1 MTQRSN
7 DRRLT
12 RWPLAALVSLSLV
25 QAAAAGPP
33 LREVIDTE
41 VRAVWEREKVSPA
54 APASDAEFL
63 RRVSVDIVGVIP
75 THEEA
80 VAFLADQSPDKRR
93 QLIDRLLDDPRYAR
107 HMAELWDVLL
117 FTRNPPGSEVD
128 KRDGFQGW
136 LRQRFAENTPYD
148 KLVRE
153 LLKAEGNSVEQGT
166 PLYFVQYRQR
176 PEDMTEV
183 VTQTFLGVQL
193 QCARCHNHPFEPWT
207 QQDFYGMAAF
217 LARLQIVSAGKA
229 DNQSK
234 YMVAEK
240 STGDILFTGA
250 VKEDK
255 PGKKGDPV
263 APKFLIG
270 DPLVEPP
277 LPDGFKEVAK
287 FEENKPPPAPVFSR
301 KDQLAE
307 WVTRADNP
315 YFAKATA
322 NRLWAMF
329 LGRGLVHPVDN
340 LSDSNKPSHPELLT
354 ALARELVEHQ
364 FDLKWLIRE
373 LCNSQVYQ
381 LSSIGPEADPL
392 PRLFQQAR
400 VRPLSAEEL
409 MDSWRVATGFE
420 TSVKPDT
427 KKNVGRFAPID
438 GGYMIRFFGQPNTG
452 TGDFQGGLHEH
463 LFLNNGPVSQLI
475 VTSPGSLY
483 DSLVKS
489 TSPWPDRIDRLYLS
503 LLNRPPNDEERQ
515 KFSEFFSADEK
526 MNPERLRDAIWALM
540 TCSEFRF
547 NH

>member
-1 MTQRSN
+1 MTHRSN
-7 DRRLT
+7 DRRRT
-12 RWPLAALVSLSLV
+12 WWPFAMLLFPFV
-25 QAAAAGPP
+25 QASFAGPP
-33 LREVIDTE
+33 LREVIDNE
-41 VRAVWEREKVSPA
+41 VRAAWQREKLTPA
-54 APASDAEFL
+54 VPASDAEFL
-63 RRVSVDIVGVIP
+63 RRVSLDIVGVIP
-75 THEEA
+75 THEET
-80 VAFLADQSPDKRR
+80 VAFLSDSSLDKRR
-93 QLIDRLLDDPRYAR
+93 QLVDRLLDDPRYAR

-117 FTRNPPGSEVD
+117 FTRNPPGSEAD
-128 KRDGFQGW
+128 KRDGLQNW
-136 LRQRFAENTPYD
+136 LRQRFAENAPYD

-153 LLKAEGNSVEQGT
+153 LLKAEGNSIEQGP

-176 PEDMTEV
+176 PEDMTEA

-217 LARLQIVSAGKA
+217 LARLQIVSAGKVE
-229 DNQSK
+229 NQNK
-234 YMVAEK
+234 LMVAEK
-240 STGDILFTGA
+240 STGDILFTGS
-250 VKEDK
+250 VKDDK

-277 LPDGFKEVAK
+277 LPEGFKEVAK

-301 KDQLAE
+301 KDQLGE
-307 WVTRADNP
+307 WITRADNP
-315 YFAKATA
+315 YFARATA
-322 NRLWAMF
+322 NRLWSQF

-340 LSDSNKPSHPELLT
+340 LSDANKPSHPELLDT
-354 ALARELVEHQ
+354 LARELVEHQ

-373 LCNSQVYQ
+373 LFNSQTYQ

-392 PRLFQQAR
+392 PRWFQQAR

-409 MDSWRVATGFE
+409 IDSWRVATGFE
-420 TSVKPDT
+420 TSLKPDA
-427 KKNVGRFAPID
+427 KKKDGRFSPID

-463 LFLNNGPVSQLI
+463 LFLSNGPVSQLI
-475 VTSPGSLY
+475 VTSPDSLY

-489 TSPWPDRIDRLYLS
+489 TAPWPERLDRLYHS
-503 LLNRPPNDEERQ
+503 LLNRSPTDEERQ
-515 KFSEFFSADEK
+515 KLSEFFSADEK

>member
-1 MTQRSN
+1 MTHRSN
-7 DRRLT
+7 DRRRT
-12 RWPLAALVSLSLV
+12 WWPFAMLLFPFV
-25 QAAAAGPP
+25 QASFAGPP
-33 LREVIDTE
+33 LREVIDNE
-41 VRAVWEREKVSPA
+41 VRAAWQREKLTPA
-54 APASDAEFL
+54 VPASDAEFL
-63 RRVSVDIVGVIP
+63 RRVSLDIVGVIP
-75 THEEA
+75 THEET
-80 VAFLADQSPDKRR
+80 VAFLSDSSLDKRR
-93 QLIDRLLDDPRYAR
+93 QLVDRLLDDPRYAR

-117 FTRNPPGSEVD
+117 FTRNPPGSEAD
-128 KRDGFQGW
+128 KRDGLQNW
-136 LRQRFAENTPYD
+136 LRQRFAENAPYD

-153 LLKAEGNSVEQGT
+153 LLKAEGNSIEQGP

-176 PEDMTEV
+176 PEDMTEA

-217 LARLQIVSAGKA
+217 LARLQIVSAGKVE
-229 DNQSK
+229 NQNK
-234 YMVAEK
+234 LMVAEK
-240 STGDILFTGA
+240 STGDILFTGS
-250 VKEDK
+250 VKDDK

-277 LPDGFKEVAK
+277 LPEGFKEVAK

-301 KDQLAE
+301 KDQLGE
-307 WVTRADNP
+307 WITRADNP
-315 YFAKATA
+315 YFARATA
-322 NRLWAMF
+322 NRLWSQF

-340 LSDSNKPSHPELLT
+340 LSDANKPSHPELLDT
-354 ALARELVEHQ
+354 LARELVEHQ

-373 LCNSQVYQ
+373 LCNSQTYQ

-392 PRLFQQAR
+392 PRWFQQAR

-409 MDSWRVATGFE
+409 IDSWRVATGFE
-420 TSVKPDT
+420 TSLKPDA
-427 KKNVGRFAPID
+427 KKKDGRFSPID

-463 LFLNNGPVSQLI
+463 LFLSNGPVSQLI
-475 VTSPGSLY
+475 VTSSDSLY

-489 TSPWPDRIDRLYLS
+489 TAPWPERLDRLYHS
-503 LLNRPPNDEERQ
+503 LLNRSPTDEERQ
-515 KFSEFFSADEK
+515 KLSEFFSADEK

>member
-1 MTQRSN
+1 MTHRSN
-7 DRRLT
+7 DRRRT
-12 RWPLAALVSLSLV
+12 WWPFAMLLFPFV
-25 QAAAAGPP
+25 QASFAGPP
-33 LREVIDTE
+33 LREVIDNE
-41 VRAVWEREKVSPA
+41 VRAAWQREKLTPA
-54 APASDAEFL
+54 VPASDAEFL
-63 RRVSVDIVGVIP
+63 RRVSLDIVGVIP
-75 THEEA
+75 THEET
-80 VAFLADQSPDKRR
+80 VAFLSDSSLDKRR
-93 QLIDRLLDDPRYAR
+93 QLVDRLLDDPRYAR

-117 FTRNPPGSEVD
+117 FTRNPPGSEAD
-128 KRDGFQGW
+128 KRDGLQNW
-136 LRQRFAENTPYD
+136 LRQRFAENAPYD

-153 LLKAEGNSVEQGT
+153 LLKAEGNSIEQGP

-176 PEDMTEV
+176 PEDMTEA

-217 LARLQIVSAGKA
+217 LARLQIVSAGKVE
-229 DNQSK
+229 NQNK
-234 YMVAEK
+234 LMVAEK
-240 STGDILFTGA
+240 STGDILFTGS
-250 VKEDK
+250 VKDDK

-277 LPDGFKEVAK
+277 LPEGFKEVAK

-301 KDQLAE
+301 KDQLGE
-307 WVTRADNP
+307 WITRADNP
-315 YFAKATA
+315 YFARATA
-322 NRLWAMF
+322 NRLWSQF

-340 LSDSNKPSHPELLT
+340 LSDANKPSHPELLDT
-354 ALARELVEHQ
+354 LARELVEHQ

-373 LCNSQVYQ
+373 LCNSQTYQ

-392 PRLFQQAR
+392 PRWFQQAR

-409 MDSWRVATGFE
+409 IDSWRVATGFE
-420 TSVKPDT
+420 TSLKPDA
-427 KKNVGRFAPID
+427 KKKDGRFSPID

-463 LFLNNGPVSQLI
+463 LFLCNGPVSQLI
-475 VTSPGSLY
+475 VTSPDSLY

-489 TSPWPDRIDRLYLS
+489 TAPWPERLDRLYHS
-503 LLNRPPNDEERQ
+503 LLNRSPTDEERQ
-515 KFSEFFSADEK
+515 KLSEFFSADEK